1 MLQKILKRITN
12 NFGLKVLAAVIAI
25 VMWLVIVNT
34 EDPEKTVKIAATVDI
49 INSEYLEEQGQTYE
63 ILNNSDQIV
72 FNVTGQR
79 SIVESLKA
87 SDFTVTADLSDIEN
101 NSQIPI
107 HVSAN
112 RDATYIEINNRAKYV
127 EVFVEDIV
135 TAKIPVEVEATGT
148 VAEGFQL
155 SDIQANI
162 KEVTVKGP
170 ESIVNSIARA
180 VALVKVESLQ
190 ADTASNVSLIYYD
203 AEDNTVDTSRLTMN
217 HTTVSVSVGIVE
229 QKTVP
234 IEYVYNGTPDAGYRV
249 VSATGSLTSLEIMGK
264 PEQIAQI
271 KSILVSGPEMNVSG
285 ADQTVT
291 KSIDILD
298 YLPEGIALVGEQD
311 SVVEVTILLEA
322 ETIKSLEMP
331 ASNVTFTNVPEGY
344 QIEAKQNTV
353 TVSVKGYPTDLN
365 ELVAAN
371 LKGTA
376 DASRVR
382 EGEQALTVTIEGGY
396 RIEGTV
402 QITVQAT
409 KQTENPP
416 VEDSAD
422 GSQTQ

>member
-396 RIEGTV
+396 QIEGTV

-409 KQTENPP
+409 KQTENSP